1 MIFNISN
8 EKEVWTLKPIC
19 LDFTNIFRFV
29 QEEKITRAIEKN
41 KSLFSEVLESYKQD
55 KEQVLGWMDIDKI
68 AYKELINIIEEKAKE
83 IRENADVFIL
93 IGVGG
98 SNQGARAVIKA
109 FQKEGKPE
117 ILYAGNNLSPIYMNN
132 ILKQIEGKSV
142 YANIIAKNFATLEP
156 GVCFRVIRK
165 YMEKVYGEEEAARRI
180 IATGSPGGSS
190 LEKLADEKG
199 YLFLPFPLDVGGRYS
214 VMSAV
219 GLLPI
224 AVSGVSLSE
233 LISGAKAMREYINNT
248 AAEENDV
255 LKYAVVRN
263 ELLKM
268 GKNIEILSYFEPSLE
283 YFSKW
288 WVQLFGESEGK
299 DGKGIFPTA
308 CSFSEDLH
316 SLGQYIQS
324 GQRIIFET
332 FLNIENMAEHLIVPK
347 DESAD
352 YFDYLDD
359 KDFAWINQM
368 AYEATVKA
376 HADGGVPCMIVNIPE
391 LTPYY
396 MGQLFYFFEMAC
408 YVSGKILG
416 VNPFDQ
422 PGVEAYKQNMFK
434 ALGKV

>member
-1 MIFNISN
+1 VNLISLDCSNIYSF
-8 EKEVWTLKPIC
+8 I
-19 LDFTNIFRFV
+19 
-29 QEEKITRAIEKN
+29 EEKKLRQLIYQNE
-41 KSLFSEVLESYKQD
+41 SLYNEILQSYKDD

-68 AYKELINIIEEKAKE
+68 ADKRLLNIIEEKAKE

-109 FQKEGKPE
+109 FQKEEKPK
-117 ILYAGNNLSPIYMNN
+117 ILYSGNNLSPIYMNN
-132 ILKQIEGKSV
+132 ILDQIQGKSV
-142 YANIIAKNFATLEP
+142 YVNIIAKNFATLEP
-156 GVCFRVIRK
+156 GICFRVIRK
-165 YMEKVYGEEEAARRI
+165 YLEEVYGEEEASRRI

-190 LEKLADEKG
+190 LEKLAEQKG

-233 LISGAKAMREYINNT
+233 LISGAKAMQEYANNT
-248 AAEENDV
+248 VAEEND
-255 LKYAVVRN
+255 LLRYAVIRN

-268 GKNIEILSYFEPSLE
+268 GKNIEILAYFEPSLE

-288 WVQLFGESEGK
+288 WIQLFGESEGK

-324 GQRIIFET
+324 GQRIMFET
-332 FLNIENMAEHLIVPK
+332 FLNIERQSSHLIVPK
-347 DESAD
+347 DGAPD
-352 YFDYLDD
+352 YFDYLDG
-359 KDFAWINQM
+359 KDFAWINRV

-376 HADGGVPCMIVNIPE
+376 HTDGGVPCMIMNIPE

-408 YVSGKILG
+408 YISGRILG

-422 PGVEAYKQNMFK
+422 PGVEAYKHNMFK